1 MKFKN
6 LFKLSI
12 VTSIIL
18 SSSFNVFALPKHN
31 ESYINYTITNID
43 LDDINVDELWDKF
56 LTATANEKLLD
67 IKSKKLKEDNI
78 LLKPKER
85 ELFYYLSMQ
94 NKEDYSEILTKQYDI
109 EQTEYELKSK
119 KELYKLEKK
128 QAEQLLKSLGEI
140 KDKRL
145 LEYELYYSKDYQ
157 VEEYSD
163 ILNQQLNIKSQIEDI
178 KFSQK
183 ELEYKYMLEN
193 ITDDEFISLYKDL
206 EKQKQILENSSKVI
220 DAKIKNFNIYTQLR

>member
-31 ESYINYTITNID
+31 EPYINYSIANID

-128 QAEQLLKSLGEI
+128 QSEQLLKSLGEI